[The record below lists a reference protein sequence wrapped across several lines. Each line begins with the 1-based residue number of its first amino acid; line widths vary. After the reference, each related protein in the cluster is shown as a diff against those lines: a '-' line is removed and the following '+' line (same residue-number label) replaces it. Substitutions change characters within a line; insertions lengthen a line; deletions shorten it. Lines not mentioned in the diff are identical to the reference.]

1 MSSHLKHGKIGYFDM
16 VKISFICPVYNKVKY
31 LPNVLDSI
39 KNQVGEFKKEFIF
52 VNDGSTDD
60 SLSYLRSVTS
70 KWKNTKIINQRN
82 KGPSHAT
89 QVGIKNSTGDFIKL
103 VGGDDIMSPICT
115 KILLNTIKKT
125 NSVAVF
131 SEYKLLNTYKKIK
144 FKKQEEKIFLTIN
157 KPLKATIL
165 SAFSGTTPNLY
176 SNEAL
181 KKSKGCDTRIFV
193 EDFSLVLRLSKYGSF
208 SFIKNVTCFG
218 PKNDQNR
225 IMLGQKNQLI
235 HDYNAA
241 LYYFIKENINI
252 KKEYK
257 RIACKKALGRTEKW
271 YRRTQKNTIF
281 SKINYL
287 RIIYYFSRN
296 NEINLLKE
304 SCKPFY
310 LDNRKSRKIR
320 YRVI

>member
-1 MSSHLKHGKIGYFDM
+1 
-16 VKISFICPVYNKVKY
+16 
-31 LPNVLDSI
+31 
-39 KNQVGEFKKEFIF
+39 
-52 VNDGSTDD
+52 
-60 SLSYLRSVTS
+60 
-70 KWKNTKIINQRN
+70 
-82 KGPSHAT
+82 
-89 QVGIKNSTGDFIKL
+89 
-103 VGGDDIMSPICT
+103 
-115 KILLNTIKKT
+115 
-125 NSVAVF
+125 
-131 SEYKLLNTYKKIK
+131 
-144 FKKQEEKIFLTIN
+144 
-157 KPLKATIL
+157 
-165 SAFSGTTPNLY
+165 
-176 SNEAL
+176 
-181 KKSKGCDTRIFV
+181 
-193 EDFSLVLRLSKYGSF
+193 
-208 SFIKNVTCFG
+208 
-218 PKNDQNR
+218 
-225 IMLGQKNQLI
+225 MLGQKNQLI

-281 SKINYL
+281 SKINFL